1 MGVRTSFV
9 VFTSTS
15 VIVQFLNC
23 LVSPRTFLA
32 VTMLFSVLAWIT
44 SLKRIFPLRM
54 MLNSHM
60 LGSFGIGG
68 LGVIRGFG
76 LVGLVVWLG

>member
-1 MGVRTSFV
+1 MAVKTSLV

-23 LVSPRTFLA
+23 LISPRTFLA
-32 VTMLFSVLAWIT
+32 VTVLFSVLTWIT
-44 SLKRIFPLRM
+44 SLKRIFPLRI

-60 LGSFGIGG
+60 L
-68 LGVIRGFG
+68 VP
-76 LVGLVVWLG
+76 LVLVVWGLLGVLGMVG